1 MKRITLLFSTLILA
15 LLLTACGASA
25 QEADNGLW
33 DTEGRILFDVNGTA
47 LLVTEDGSPIV
58 LSVQTEGDDPFHG
71 ISTGDKV
78 SVTHDGIGDS
88 YPQQTGAYDWQ
99 LLEKGTPEDLP
110 EETLTALEDLGW
122 DFGRGETHEPAEEP
136 QTVADPVSGYCGNTV
151 TEVVLDEENLAF
163 WGSDS
168 LPVDAGTYSFWGSD
182 SVALTDLLINLDY
195 ADDVCRCL
203 PEFTVNTEF
212 GDGYGVN
219 LTEHYVRY
227 GDHQCPITEEQAEL
241 IRGVLERNCPGT

>member
-1 MKRITLLFSTLILA
+1 MKRITLLFSILILA
-15 LLLTACGASA
+15 LLLAACGASA
-25 QEADNGLW
+25 QEDDGLTA
-33 DTEGRILFDVNGTA
+33 TEGRILFDINGTA
-47 LLVTEDGSPIV
+47 LLVTEDGSPVV
-58 LSVQTEGDDPFHG
+58 LSVQAEGDDPFAG
-71 ISTGDKV
+71 FSSGDRV
-78 SVTHDGIGDS
+78 SVTHDGIADS
-88 YPQQTGAYDWQ
+88 YPQQTGAYGWE
-99 LLEKGTPEDLP
+99 LLEKGTLEDIP
-110 EETLTALEDLGW
+110 QETLAALEELNW
-122 DFGRGETHEPAEEP
+122 DFGRGEAHEPAEEP
-136 QTVADPVSGYCGNTV
+136 QTVDDPVSGYCGNTV

-163 WGSDS
+163 WGAES

-195 ADDVCRCL
+195 QDDICRCL

-241 IRGVLERNCPGT
+241 IRGVLERNCAGE